1 MMKFLLCLHSPVSSR
16 LHLSSCSLIG
26 SVEDRGVLTT
36 ILMIYLSCLNDLEQ
50 LLSREPLCKCTFS
63 RSRLHP
69 SSCSLIGSVEDRGV
83 LTTILMIYFGFL
95 NDLEEVLSK
104 EMLKYTSWTFCP
116 PCAIVFSRL
125 CFSFVSIYLLF
136 CLIAVILSYE
146 NWDFDQRV
154 TQQKIFT

>member
-50 LLSREPLCKCTFS
+50 LLSREPLSKCTFF

-116 PCAIVFSRL
+116 PCAIVLKTS
-125 CFSFVSIYLLF
+125 
-136 CLIAVILSYE
+136 LISQLRYVFQLASMKCG
-146 NWDFDQRV
+146 N
-154 TQQKIFT
+154 

>member
-26 SVEDRGVLTT
+26 SVEDRGVLMT
-36 ILMIYLSCLNDLEQ
+36 ILMIYFSCLNDLEQ

-116 PCAIVFSRL
+116 PCAIVLESRFIEHFL
-125 CFSFVSIYLLF
+125 N
-136 CLIAVILSYE
+136 VILIWASLRCLE
-146 NWDFDQRV
+146 LCSFSNS
-154 TQQKIFT
+154 ILCS

>member
-36 ILMIYLSCLNDLEQ
+36 ILMIYFSCLNDLEQ

-69 SSCSLIGSVEDRGV
+69 SSCSQIGSVEDRGV
-83 LTTILMIYFGFL
+83 LTTILMIYFGCL
-95 NDLEEVLSK
+95 NDLSGE
-104 EMLKYTSWTFCP
+104 P
-116 PCAIVFSRL
+116 PCKFFRSRPVL
-125 CFSFVSIYLLF
+125 FVIIDESVEDV
-136 CLIAVILSYE
+136 VILILNILFFFNLKTHLKE
-146 NWDFDQRV
+146 LL
-154 TQQKIFT
+154 